1 MQVKREVIITLSKRR
16 NGQPPVKYKIHESG
30 AVTTTGRNPEPLGR
44 VLTGLLL
51 SYGAISQDEYEATEK
66 MYKRWHFGKADAAS
80 LEPWVHN
87 PSEVPAW
94 G

>member
-1 MQVKREVIITLSKRR
+1 MQVTREVIITLSKRR
-16 NGQPPVKYKIHESG
+16 NGQPPVKYRMHQSG

-51 SYGAISQDEYEATEK
+51 TYGAISEAEYEATEK
-66 MYKRWHFGKADAAS
+66 MYKRWHPEDTT
-80 LEPWVHN
+80 EWVHN